1 MPDAPTIDAAAAPR
15 RTPWLIII
23 GIAAVLVFW
32 VVLVTFINLPPP
44 PAHPALPGLDDP
56 AKRAVAVGQLAKDKF
71 VPIKERIRELAKDGD
86 PAVRTAAA
94 GYLGALAE
102 PADATLL
109 RAMVEDGNA
118 TVRSAVATAL
128 GACWDGED
136 SGRGLRV
143 LLADKEPAVRNHAA
157 LALSGH
163 LDDAKALDDVVR
175 ALATAEPGLSEQLI
189 SALAAH
195 WKVPAHRPAL
205 ASGAADALTGL
216 PDPAQREALAKAFG
230 RFADISAVPM
240 LLRRV
245 EGELVSRYQPK
256 VIKPAVQEG
265 LVLALSGLGEGIAEP
280 LCKLAVVEEAETTVE
295 DIAFQALSRVGAKAA
310 PALAAALGQARFHQD
325 PVKTVRWVGLLTSW
339 KPAAASV
346 APILANLVL
355 QGEPALVSAAEAL
368 AKASGATLPPAAP
381 SAGALPRLGP
391 TGLEVGKALPAG
403 PLPATAIIRAELA
416 DAVEAIGRKN
426 TLTVEL
432 LRRDGQWLP
441 AAEGHGINKRQHLVQ
456 VTPTSDGVSLKVAV
470 LDDQW
475 IQGGWGEYAVTLA
488 ADGSGGTWTG
498 SYNGL
503 PFQGSVKTRAYP
515 LPTITAPA
523 PIQPGEHPR
532 ILWRADELE
541 SIRARARHPVGRQIL
556 AQIGQRLTQQRL
568 AYRTKLDHVTNW
580 TSGMDAAI
588 GHAVLALVFDD
599 PVQRERATALFLP
612 RAETPPY
619 GGEHG
624 EVLVPQIPYL
634 SLGFDI
640 VHPLLD
646 AEQRAMSAR
655 LVRNNA
661 IWAWNVEEGG
671 MGNMARTYAEHGL
684 PALVLLGETG
694 PLTMK
699 EPQSS
704 GPLVIGKTITLSP
717 SEAMAPRNRYS
728 PSEFIPDWLVVG
740 PLPRGLADPVAAL
753 GADAPLPA
761 AGSNLTLDGRSFLV
775 APLPDEARKSSA
787 KLKDQGQYLAPPQAA
802 EGDRALLLCLLDVSE
817 ESGCV
822 PDFKHLMGANPR
834 IWIDGQLVEPDAA
847 ILLPPGVHRVAVEV
861 RGTCVPRFI
870 EAPARSR
877 IGAAARYQVLKAR
890 FDAAKATWNK
900 EQAYGDLALMIR
912 QCRSGLRQTCRN
924 QVEAERQYS
933 PEQWQEKGNSNF
945 GFGSSWLFLG
955 PLHRLLG
962 STGDPDPWHS
972 LATRWIRPVIKDA
985 HPLVSSQALAR
996 ELSFG
1001 LMAATEEQRKLMAKE
1016 IRADWLPNG
1025 LQPMGCLELAAT
1037 FANFPY
1043 EVE

>member
-1 MPDAPTIDAAAAPR
+1 MPDASTVDAATASR
-15 RTPWLIII
+15 RPPWLIIL
-23 GIAAVLVFW
+23 GIAAVLLFW

-71 VPIKERIRELAKDGD
+71 VPIKDRIRDLTKDGD
-86 PAVRTAAA
+86 PAVRAAA
-94 GYLGALAE
+94 AAYLGALAE
-102 PADATLL
+102 PADAALL
-109 RAMVEDGNA
+109 RAMVEDRET

-143 LLADKEPAVRNHAA
+143 LLTDKEAAVRNNAA

-163 LDDAKALDDVVR
+163 LENAKALDDVVR
-175 ALATAEPGLSEQLI
+175 ALATAEPGLSDQLI
-189 SALAAH
+189 AALAAH
-195 WKVPAHRPAL
+195 WKDPAHRPAL
-205 ASGAADALTGL
+205 ASGTADALTGL

-256 VIKPAVQEG
+256 EIKPAVRDG

-310 PALAAALGQARFHQD
+310 PPLAAALGQARFHQN
-325 PVKTVRWVGLLTSW
+325 PAKTVRWVGLLASW
-339 KPAAASV
+339 KPAAEAV
-346 APILANLVL
+346 APILSSLVN
-355 QGEPALVSAAEAL
+355 QGEPGLVAAAEAL
-368 AKASGATLPPAAP
+368 AKASGASMP
-381 SAGALPRLGP
+381 SAPPTVGVLPRLGP
-391 TGLEVGKALPAG
+391 TGLDVGKALPAG

-416 DAVEAIGRKN
+416 DAVEANGRKN
-426 TLTVEL
+426 VLAVEL
-432 LRRDGQWLP
+432 IRRDGQWLP
-441 AAEGHGINKRQHLVQ
+441 EAEGHGINKRQHLVQ
-456 VTPTSDGVSLKVAV
+456 VATTASGVALKVAV

-475 IQGGWGEYAVTLA
+475 IQGGWGEYALTLA

-503 PFQGSVKTRAYP
+503 PFQGSVKTKAYP
-515 LPTITAPA
+515 LPTIAP
-523 PIQPGEHPR
+523 PPSIQPGEHPR
-532 ILWRADELE
+532 ILWRAGELDP
-541 SIRARARHPVGRQIL
+541 IRARARHPVGRQIL
-556 AQIGQRLTQQRL
+556 SLIAQRLTQQRL
-568 AYRTKLDHVTNW
+568 AYRTKLDYVTNW
-580 TSGMDAAI
+580 TTGMDTAI

-599 PVQRERATALFLP
+599 PLQRERAKALFLP

-634 SLGFDI
+634 SMGFDI

-646 AEQRAMSAR
+646 AEQRALSAR
-655 LVRNNA
+655 MVRNNA
-661 IWAWNVEEGG
+661 IWAWSVEEGG

-684 PALVLLGETG
+684 PALVLLHETG

-699 EPQSS
+699 EPQPP
-704 GPLVIGKTITLSP
+704 GPLVIGKPVTLGA
-717 SEAMAPRNRYS
+717 SEAMAPRNRYT
-728 PSEFIPDWLVVG
+728 PSEFISDWLVVG

-753 GADAPLPA
+753 GTDGQLPA
-761 AGSNLTLDGRSFLV
+761 PGSNLTLDGRSFLV

-787 KLKDQGQYLAPPQAA
+787 KLKDQGQYLAPPQAG
-802 EGDRALLLCLLDVSE
+802 EGDRALLLCLLDVAE

-847 ILLPPGVHRVAVEV
+847 ILFPPGVHRVAVEV
-861 RGTCVPRFI
+861 RGTCVPRFV

-890 FDAAKATWNK
+890 FDVAKERWNK
-900 EQAYGDLALMIR
+900 EQAYGDLALMLR
-912 QCRSGLRQTCRN
+912 QCRSGLRQTWRS
-924 QVEAERQYS
+924 QVEAERQYT
-933 PEQWQEKGNSNF
+933 PEQWQEKGNANF
-945 GFGSSWLFLG
+945 GFGSSWLLLG

-972 LATRWIRPVIKDA
+972 LATHWIRPPILKA
-985 HPLVSSQALAR
+985 HPYVSSHALAR

-1016 IRADWLPNG
+1016 LRDTWLPNG
-1025 LQPMGCLELAAT
+1025 MQPMGCLELAAT

-1043 EVE
+1043 EVD